1 MKQRHIIVLSI
12 SIIMIAVWYILL
24 VQPTRQKYAK
34 INTDLYDSYT
44 QIKDFKKIMMTA
56 PEFYKKHDRIKQ
68 QQLHLSSQL
77 YSKENL
83 LSLFDELE
91 NRAKSNNL
99 NVIEFT
105 PSVEELLRL
114 NQILPDENKPQTLN
128 IVIRLDGRLID
139 IGTFVKGIE
148 SESFYQ
154 GVDFC
159 NISNSL
165 DGKINSN
172 FTFGFKAVLGT
183 IRKQ

>member
-44 QIKDFKKIMMTA
+44 QIKDFKKIMMIA

-91 NRAKSNNL
+91 NRAKSNDL
-99 NVIEFT
+99 KV
-105 PSVEELLRL
+105 
-114 NQILPDENKPQTLN
+114 
-128 IVIRLDGRLID
+128 
-139 IGTFVKGIE
+139 
-148 SESFYQ
+148 
-154 GVDFC
+154 
-159 NISNSL
+159 
-165 DGKINSN
+165 
-172 FTFGFKAVLGT
+172 
-183 IRKQ
+183 